1 MAQPAEGTGGTPVK
15 GLIEGF
21 YGTPWTWAERT
32 EVCATLGRAGMDT
45 YVYAPKDDPLHRVDW
60 RTPYPDEELAGF
72 AALAEGQP
80 MRVGFSV
87 SPGLSLDPTSEDD
100 RSALLAKFR
109 QLTDRGVSLVGLL
122 FDDLEPAPGLGSV
135 HGQVTVWL
143 RDHLP
148 DDVELFM
155 VPLHYTGVAGSPYL
169 DELAEVVP
177 DEVLIG
183 WTGRYVVNDTVTAQD
198 ARDWSDAMGGRRPL
212 LWDNTPVNDAIMTA
226 HLFTGPLRGRDPG
239 LPLELGGYL
248 ANPMVQA
255 RASVAP
261 LLSAAA
267 WLRGEDPDAAWQAAL
282 GEHQVLMEGCDGALP
297 ARLAAAGLGGDAD
310 ALAELEVWF
319 GAAETCDAGD
329 LGEGVRPWVDQLRAE
344 AAVGK
349 VACQLLRADRDEAA
363 HVAPLLYVMWPV
375 QGNGHQVLGGRGS
388 LLPSL
393 GQDERSRWVAAGESF
408 RSPANVVDRLV
419 EAVFAR
425 LP

>member
-1 MAQPAEGTGGTPVK
+1 MR

-32 EVCATLGRAGMDT
+32 EVCAALGRAGMDT

-60 RTPYPDEELAGF
+60 RTPYPAEELTGF
-72 AALAEGQP
+72 AALAEDQP
-80 MRVGFSV
+80 LRVGFSV
-87 SPGLSLDPTSEDD
+87 SPGLSLDPTSEVD

-122 FDDLEPAPGLGSV
+122 FDDLEPAPGLGRV
-135 HGQVTVWL
+135 HGQVTAWL
-143 RDHLP
+143 RDRLP
-148 DDVELFM
+148 GDVELFM
-155 VPLHYTGVAGSPYL
+155 VPLHYTGVTGSPYL
-169 DELAEVVP
+169 DELTEVVP
-177 DEVLIG
+177 DDVLIG

-198 ARDWSDAMGGRRPL
+198 ARDWSAAMGGRRPL
-212 LWDNTPVNDAIMTA
+212 LWDNTPVNDAIMTS

-239 LPLELGGYL
+239 LPAELGGYL

-267 WLRGEDPDAAWQAAL
+267 WLRGEDPDSAWRAAL
-282 GEHQVLMEGCDGALP
+282 GEHRVLMEGCDGAVP

-310 ALAELEVWF
+310 ALAELEAWF
-319 GAAETCDAGD
+319 ASAEVCEAGD
-329 LGEGVRPWVDQLRAE
+329 LGDGVQPWVDQLRTE

-363 HVAPLLYVMWPV
+363 RVAPLLYVMWPV
-375 QGNGHQVLGGRGS
+375 KGNGRQVLGGRGS

-408 RSPANVVDRLV
+408 RPPANVVDRLV
-419 EAVFAR
+419 AEVFAR